1 MRLYLI
7 VSFIAVTWVFDSQA
21 EEKKKENVLDFEAD
35 VIEGD
40 RKRPDLFLEVKGE
53 DLDIEGLLYMR
64 NNFNDFY
71 EMSNPKHYHFVK
83 KK

>member
-1 MRLYLI
+1 MRSILI
-7 VSFIAVTWVFDSQA
+7 VSFVAIVSTFNSQA

-71 EMSNPKHYHFVK
+71 EMSKPKHYHFVK